1 MNYSR
6 YLVLIS
12 FLLCYTLT
20 IQAQVNYVFYPKVSI
35 DLPGKHFSEMS
46 LEGVTNNT
54 TTGVTLGF
62 EVVSTPVV
70 WNMSFGGGLSYQF
83 QRKLD
88 TENYQSFQFA
98 TVYGMVKYRYFTI
111 SDIACSVVGN
121 LGYNGALG
129 GSGNYTAYVTPG
141 GGNLAYNLLGGL
153 YYAGGLR
160 FDKDIYFFEAAY
172 RSYGGTASSSSYGYD
187 AKIHYRTYSL
197 SFGVLI

>member
-1 MNYSR
+1 MNYTR

-12 FLLCYTLT
+12 FLLCYTIT
-20 IQAQVNYVFYPKVSI
+20 THAQVHYMFYPKVSV

-62 EVVSTPVV
+62 EVVSTPVI

-83 QRKLD
+83 PRKLNTD
-88 TENYQSFQFA
+88 DYQAFQFA
-98 TVYGMVKYRYFTI
+98 TVYGLVKYRYVTFAGI
-111 SDIACSVVGN
+111 DCSLIGN

-129 GSGNYTAYVTPG
+129 GSGNYTSYSLSG
-141 GGNLAYNLLGGL
+141 GKDLAYNLLGGL
-153 YYAGGLR
+153 YYAGGFR

-172 RSYGGTASSSSYGYD
+172 RSYGGTASSSNYSFD
-187 AKIHYRTYSL
+187 AKIHYRTYSI
-197 SFGVLI
+197 SIGVLL